1 MKNPNESCPKYD
13 IRSHFHLDI
22 WRRWIELFRRT
33 LKTRSHHSCPSPT
46 VVTTSG
52 EVTEKYKKLAK
63 KKTNQR
69 AVQQNWSSKRFQ
81 VNSHLSVDYCWILYV
96 LKVLFCVF
104 YKYPIHADFAF
115 NLLSLLRKGVR
126 VKIENTL
133 DLLFACYKKK
143 QNLHLLTLKNPDASS
158 AKASADSTIALLSLA
173 QTSTRNRILRA
184 ANQTDQS
191 ENKAIS
197 ARHSWEIFKA
207 QTCRDRVLQYRSKAC
222 SGKPGIYKNITSRPL
237 AVDSHNLT
245 LKPLKIKTMYWPK
258 WFAKLMHV
266 RFRFSL
272 ATSESHIH
280 FFISSLATLGPQ
292 LRVFTTNRSMEK
304 SRRASTSLKI
314 CVVKNASRNLREKW
328 MLLK

>member
-1 MKNPNESCPKYD
+1 MQILPLTFYHYLEKEWESKSRTHWIYC
-13 IRSHFHLDI
+13 SHA
-22 WRRWIELFRRT
+22 T
-33 LKTRSHHSCPSPT
+33 
-46 VVTTSG
+46 
-52 EVTEKYKKLAK
+52 
-63 KKTNQR
+63 KKTK
-69 AVQQNWSSKRFQ
+69 S
-81 VNSHLSVDYCWILYV
+81 
-96 LKVLFCVF
+96 
-104 YKYPIHADFAF
+104 P
-115 NLLSLLRKGVR
+115 SL
-126 VKIENTL
+126 
-133 DLLFACYKKK
+133 DA
-143 QNLHLLTLKNPDASS
+143 KNPDASS

-237 AVDSHNLT
+237 ALDSHNLT

-292 LRVFTTNRSMEK
+292 LRFFPQTGPW
-304 SRRASTSLKI
+304 
-314 CVVKNASRNLREKW
+314 RNLAGPQRRWKSAS
-328 MLLK
+328 